1 MATRHGKKYVDAAKL
16 LEDGKLYPPAEAVD
30 LLKKMNYVK
39 FDSTVEVHMKRGWT
53 PATPIRWCAVW

>member
-1 MATRHGKKYVDAAKL
+1 MATRHGKKYVDAAKM

-30 LLKKMNYVK
+30 CQEDDYVK
-39 FDSTVEVHMKRGWT
+39 FDATVEVHMKLGVD